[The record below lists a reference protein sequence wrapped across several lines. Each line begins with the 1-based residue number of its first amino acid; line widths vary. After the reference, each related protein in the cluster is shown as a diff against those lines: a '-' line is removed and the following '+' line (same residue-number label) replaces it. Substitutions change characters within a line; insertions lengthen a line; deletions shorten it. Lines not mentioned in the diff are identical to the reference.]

1 MVWEGRRGAL
11 ALLTGAGAAQWWECR
26 NKKPSKGDIEGRQPP
41 RATRETTEIK
51 IINSGRQ
58 RESGNESEEKEL

>member
-1 MVWEGRRGAL
+1 MVWEERRGAL
-11 ALLTGAGAAQWWECR
+11 ALLTGAQWWECR
-26 NKKPSKGDIEGRQPP
+26 NKKPRKGDIEGRQPP

-51 IINSGRQ
+51 ITNSGRQ